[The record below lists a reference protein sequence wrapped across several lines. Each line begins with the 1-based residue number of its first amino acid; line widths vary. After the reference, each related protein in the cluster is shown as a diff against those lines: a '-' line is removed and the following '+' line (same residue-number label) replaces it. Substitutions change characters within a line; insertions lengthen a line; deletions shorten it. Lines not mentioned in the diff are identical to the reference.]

1 MSVKSPSGKYQ
12 QGYDKQYNKL
22 FDRGNE
28 KSRESK
34 LENYVID
41 KTCKTFYRK
50 TFVKHGVKKPF
61 IRPHKYGFNRWV
73 VVLYDR

>member
-1 MSVKSPSGKYQ
+1 MSVKSPSRKYQ

-28 KSRESK
+28 KSK
-34 LENYVID
+34 LENYVMD

-50 TFVKHGVKKPF
+50 TFVKHEVKKPF